1 MLAVSFCRDGALGG
15 RPRVV
20 GGDQASRGGLARS
33 DGSHKAGMK
42 QGALRGG
49 P

>member
-1 MLAVSFCRDGALGG
+1 MSLCRGGALGG

-20 GGDQASRGGLARS
+20 GGDQASRGGSGRS
-33 DGSHKAGMK
+33 DGSEKAGMS

>member
-1 MLAVSFCRDGALGG
+1 MLALSLYRNGALGG

-20 GGDQASRGGLARS
+20 GGDQASRGGSARS